1 MRNSGRNLNQGNHV
15 HLDTELLSA
24 YIDGEVT
31 RDEAARVEQHLPTCR
46 RCAGE
51 LESLRWTVNLLREVP
66 PIPVPHSFAV
76 RLADLEPEPAQRR
89 RSLPNWLLN
98 GLQWATAATAALMML
113 LIATDF
119 LNLGQLA
126 APAALMQAAESE
138 RAAPMV
144 AGESREPAAEKA
156 EAPLAATVQTEREEV
171 VELSG
176 GPKEVPALT
185 IVPEEGRAPL
195 RLKPQSGEPL
205 TEADVVPAPE
215 ASAQFEAPPR
225 AAEDQ
230 SQAEVLAAKPPEPEA
245 VQPSVPAGRS
255 FDRLRS
261 AEIGL
266 AGLFIALLGITVWA
280 RRR

>member
-1 MRNSGRNLNQGNHV
+1 
-15 HLDTELLSA
+15 
-24 YIDGEVT
+24 
-31 RDEAARVEQHLPTCR
+31 
-46 RCAGE
+46 
-51 LESLRWTVNLLREVP
+51 
-66 PIPVPHSFAV
+66 
-76 RLADLEPEPAQRR
+76 
-89 RSLPNWLLN
+89 
-98 GLQWATAATAALMML
+98 LMML

-119 LNLGQLA
+119 LNLGQPA

-230 SQAEVLAAKPPEPEA
+230 SQAEVLAAEPAEPEA

-255 FDRLRS
+255 FDLLRS

-266 AGLFIALLGITVWA
+266 AGLFIVLLGITVWA
-280 RRR
+280 RRRWARV